1 MLGFFQSYRRECT
14 FIREDI
20 AKRAFNAEK
29 FGFRASTEYPE
40 RERIFGRS
48 FENVHA
54 AKGIAECR
62 YLSLIKILSSHGIPY
77 ANLSFSEALII
88 SESLICDDLRKA
100 IFQII
105 SFLDISKMIKARKY
119 VFDESENPEM
129 IEIDFLDQV
138 KFDTKNMNYS
148 EGLKDVL
155 EMLEKI
161 YETERENKKRDNK
174 R

>member
-1 MLGFFQSYRRECT
+1 
-14 FIREDI
+14 
-20 AKRAFNAEK
+20 
-29 FGFRASTEYPE
+29 
-40 RERIFGRS
+40 
-48 FENVHA
+48 
-54 AKGIAECR
+54 
-62 YLSLIKILSSHGIPY
+62 LIKVLSSHGIPY
-77 ANLSFSEALII
+77 ADLSFSEALII

-105 SFLDISKMIKARKY
+105 SFLDISKKIKARKY
-119 VFDESENPEM
+119 VFDESKNPEM

-148 EGLKDVL
+148 EGLSDILK
-155 EMLEKI
+155 MLEKI

>member
-1 MLGFFQSYRRECT
+1 M
-14 FIREDI
+14 
-20 AKRAFNAEK
+20 
-29 FGFRASTEYPE
+29 
-40 RERIFGRS
+40 
-48 FENVHA
+48 
-54 AKGIAECR
+54 
-62 YLSLIKILSSHGIPY
+62 
-77 ANLSFSEALII
+77 
-88 SESLICDDLRKA
+88 RKA

>member
-1 MLGFFQSYRRECT
+1 
-14 FIREDI
+14 
-20 AKRAFNAEK
+20 
-29 FGFRASTEYPE
+29 
-40 RERIFGRS
+40 
-48 FENVHA
+48 
-54 AKGIAECR
+54 
-62 YLSLIKILSSHGIPY
+62 
-77 ANLSFSEALII
+77 
-88 SESLICDDLRKA
+88 
-100 IFQII
+100 
-105 SFLDISKMIKARKY
+105 MIKARKY